1 MALYDLLSLV
11 KQPPGPESG
20 LALFT
25 YELVQVTLQA
35 QDYLEVQIQFFRRF
49 LAPFF
54 SI

>member
-11 KQPPGPESG
+11 KQPGPESG

-49 LAPFF
+49 
-54 SI
+54 

>member
-11 KQPPGPESG
+11 KQPGPESG

-35 QDYLEVQIQFFRRF
+35 QDYLEFFLRF